1 VNEKKKICVCE
12 NCEFRDVVFS
22 YLDDSSIEELC
33 NNKEEQS
40 FRKGEVINHEGE
52 KISNFKYLKSG
63 LVKLYRRTSTGE
75 EQVITITR
83 PFEFVSNM
91 SIFSEERY
99 QYSVS
104 ALEDSVVCLVR
115 LEFIKELFM
124 KNGGFAMGLLT
135 KISMIND
142 KIISQTLDIRQKNLI
157 GRVAFVL
164 LYFTNDI
171 YNSRVF
177 DLPVSRKEI
186 ADYIGMSTA
195 NVIRTMSDFKKEGI
209 IRVFGKTIEIVDL
222 NKLEIISKLS
232 ASSSLSNLK
241 LYPALMIFRLE
252 IQLPLSTMSDISPI
266 TALRIQAGTGGRKR
280 GMPITA
286 AIVLTKS
293 L

>member
-1 VNEKKKICVCE
+1 MNEKKKPCICE
-12 NCEFRDVVFS
+12 NCEFRDVVFA
-22 YLDDSSIEELC
+22 YLDDASIDELC
-33 NNKEEQS
+33 ANKDEQS
-40 FRKGEVINHEGE
+40 FSKGEIINHEGE
-52 KISNFKYLKSG
+52 KINNFKYLKSG

-104 ALEDSVVCLVR
+104 ALEDSVVCIVK

-124 KNGGFAMGLLT
+124 RNGGFAMGLLS
-135 KISMIND
+135 KISKIND

-164 LYFTNDI
+164 LYFTNEI

-195 NVIRTMSDFKKEGI
+195 NVIRTLSDFKKEGI
-209 IRVFGKTIEIVDL
+209 IRVFGKTIEVVDL
-222 NKLEIISKLS
+222 SKLEIISK
-232 ASSSLSNLK
+232 
-241 LYPALMIFRLE
+241 
-252 IQLPLSTMSDISPI
+252 
-266 TALRIQAGTGGRKR
+266 R
-280 GMPITA
+280 G
-286 AIVLTKS
+286 
-293 L
+293 

>member
-1 VNEKKKICVCE
+1 MGEKGKYCVCE
-12 NCEFRDVVFS
+12 HCDFRDVVFS
-22 YLDDSSIEELC
+22 YLDDATIQELC

-52 KISNFKYLKSG
+52 KIMNFKYLKSG
-63 LVKLYRRTSTGE
+63 LVKLYRRTSNGE

-99 QYSVS
+99 RYSVS
-104 ALEDSVVCLVR
+104 AIEDSVVCVVR

-135 KISMIND
+135 KISKIND
-142 KIISQTLDIRQKNLI
+142 KIINQTLDLRQKNLI

-164 LYFTNDI
+164 LYFTKEI
-171 YNSRVF
+171 YNTRVF

-195 NVIRTMSDFKKEGI
+195 NVIRTLSDFKREGI
-209 IRVFGKTIEIVDL
+209 IKVFGKTIEIVDI
-222 NKLEIISKLS
+222 NKLEILS
-232 ASSSLSNLK
+232 
-241 LYPALMIFRLE
+241 
-252 IQLPLSTMSDISPI
+252 
-266 TALRIQAGTGGRKR
+266 KR
-280 GMPITA
+280 G
-286 AIVLTKS
+286 
-293 L
+293 

>member
-1 VNEKKKICVCE
+1 MNEKKGPCICE

-22 YLDDSSIEELC
+22 YLDDDTIQELC

-52 KISNFKYLKSG
+52 KIMNFKYLKSG
-63 LVKLYRRTSTGE
+63 LVKLYRRTSNGE

-99 QYSVS
+99 KYSV
-104 ALEDSVVCLVR
+104 AAIEDSVVCVVR
-115 LEFIKELFM
+115 LEFIKQLFM

-135 KISMIND
+135 KISKIND
-142 KIISQTLDIRQKNLI
+142 KIINQTLDLRQKNLI

-164 LYFTNDI
+164 LYFTNEI
-171 YNSRVF
+171 YNTRVF

-195 NVIRTMSDFKKEGI
+195 NVIRTLSDFKREGI
-209 IRVFGKTIEIVDL
+209 IRVFGKTIEIVDI
-222 NKLEIISKLS
+222 NKLEILS
-232 ASSSLSNLK
+232 
-241 LYPALMIFRLE
+241 
-252 IQLPLSTMSDISPI
+252 
-266 TALRIQAGTGGRKR
+266 KR
-280 GMPITA
+280 G
-286 AIVLTKS
+286 
-293 L
+293 

>member
-1 VNEKKKICVCE
+1 VNEKKKPCTCSQ
-12 NCEFRDVVFS
+12 CDFRDVVFS
-22 YLDDSSIEELC
+22 YLDDHSVEELC
-33 NNKEEQS
+33 ENKEEQF
-40 FRKGEVINHEGE
+40 FRKGEIINHEGE
-52 KISNFKYLKSG
+52 KITNFKYLKSG

-104 ALEDSVVCLVR
+104 ALEDSVVCMVKLG
-115 LEFIKELFM
+115 FIKELFLR
-124 KNGGFAMGLLT
+124 NGGFAMGLLT

-142 KIISQTLDIRQKNLI
+142 KIISQTLDIRQKNLV

-164 LYFTNDI
+164 LYFTKEI

-195 NVIRTMSDFKKEGI
+195 NVIRTLSDFKKEGI
-209 IRVFGKTIEIVDL
+209 IRVFGKTIEIVDID
-222 NKLEIISKLS
+222 KLLIISK
-232 ASSSLSNLK
+232 
-241 LYPALMIFRLE
+241 
-252 IQLPLSTMSDISPI
+252 
-266 TALRIQAGTGGRKR
+266 R
-280 GMPITA
+280 G
-286 AIVLTKS
+286 
-293 L
+293 

>member
-1 VNEKKKICVCE
+1 MNEKKGICICAK
-12 NCEFRDVVFS
+12 CDFKDVVFS
-22 YLDDSSIEELC
+22 YLDETAIEDLC
-33 NNKEEQS
+33 NHKEEQF
-40 FRKGEVINHEGE
+40 FRKGEIINHEGE

-91 SIFSEERY
+91 SIFSEEKY

-104 ALEDSVVCLVR
+104 ALEDSVVCIVNLD
-115 LEFIKELFM
+115 FIKELFL

-135 KISMIND
+135 KISLIND

-157 GRVAFVL
+157 GRVAYVL
-164 LYFTNDI
+164 LYFTKEI

-195 NVIRTMSDFKKEGI
+195 NVIRTLSDFKKEGI
-209 IRVFGKTIEIVDL
+209 IRVFGKTIEVVDID
-222 NKLEIISKLS
+222 KLEIISK
-232 ASSSLSNLK
+232 
-241 LYPALMIFRLE
+241 
-252 IQLPLSTMSDISPI
+252 
-266 TALRIQAGTGGRKR
+266 R
-280 GMPITA
+280 G
-286 AIVLTKS
+286 
-293 L
+293 

>member
-1 VNEKKKICVCE
+1 VNPKKTPCSCA
-12 NCEFRDVVFS
+12 NCDFKEVVFS
-22 YLDDSSIEELC
+22 YLDDSSIEALC
-33 NNKEEQS
+33 DNKEEQS
-40 FRKGEVINHEGE
+40 FRKGEIINHEGE
-52 KISNFKYLKSG
+52 KITNFKYLKSG
-63 LVKLYRRTSTGE
+63 LVKLYRRTATGE

-104 ALEDSVVCLVR
+104 ALEDSVVCTVKLD
-115 LEFIKELFM
+115 FIKDLFL

-135 KISMIND
+135 KISRIND
-142 KIISQTLDIRQKNLI
+142 KILSQTLDIRQKNLI

-164 LYFTNDI
+164 LYFTKEI

-209 IRVFGKTIEIVDL
+209 IRIFGKTIEVVDL
-222 NKLEIISKLS
+222 NKLEIISK
-232 ASSSLSNLK
+232 
-241 LYPALMIFRLE
+241 
-252 IQLPLSTMSDISPI
+252 
-266 TALRIQAGTGGRKR
+266 R
-280 GMPITA
+280 G
-286 AIVLTKS
+286 
-293 L
+293 

>member
-1 VNEKKKICVCE
+1 MNEKEKPCSCAS
-12 NCEFRDVVFS
+12 CDFRDVVFS
-22 YLDDSSIEELC
+22 FLDDPAVEDLC
-33 NNKEEQS
+33 DHKVEQF
-40 FRKGEVINHEGE
+40 FRKGEIINHEGE

-63 LVKLYRRTSTGE
+63 LVKLYRRTQSGD

-91 SIFSEERY
+91 SIFSEDKY

-104 ALEDSVVCLVR
+104 ALEDSVVCMVKLD
-115 LEFIKELFM
+115 FIKQLFM

-135 KISMIND
+135 KISRIND

-171 YNSRVF
+171 YKSRVF

-195 NVIRTMSDFKKEGI
+195 NVIRTLSDFKKEGI
-209 IRVFGKTIEIVDL
+209 IRVFGKTIEIVDVA
-222 NKLEIISKLS
+222 KLEIISKL
-232 ASSSLSNLK
+232 
-241 LYPALMIFRLE
+241 
-252 IQLPLSTMSDISPI
+252 
-266 TALRIQAGTGGRKR
+266 G
-280 GMPITA
+280 
-286 AIVLTKS
+286 
-293 L
+293 

>member
-1 VNEKKKICVCE
+1 MPCSCA
-12 NCEFRDVVFS
+12 NCDFKDIVFS

-33 NNKEEQS
+33 DNKEEQS
-40 FRKGEVINHEGE
+40 FRKGEIINHEGE

-104 ALEDSVVCLVR
+104 ALEDSVVCTVK
-115 LEFIKELFM
+115 LEFIKELFLR
-124 KNGGFAMGLLT
+124 NGGFAMGLLT
-135 KISMIND
+135 KISRIND
-142 KIISQTLDIRQKNLI
+142 KIINQTLDIRQKNLI

-164 LYFTNDI
+164 LYFAKEI

-209 IRVFGKTIEIVDL
+209 IRIFGKTIEVVDL
-222 NKLEIISKLS
+222 NKLEIISK
-232 ASSSLSNLK
+232 
-241 LYPALMIFRLE
+241 
-252 IQLPLSTMSDISPI
+252 
-266 TALRIQAGTGGRKR
+266 R
-280 GMPITA
+280 G
-286 AIVLTKS
+286 
-293 L
+293 

>member
-1 VNEKKKICVCE
+1 MNEKKKSCVCA
-12 NCEFRDVVFS
+12 NCDFRDVVFS
-22 YLDDSSIEELC
+22 YLDDPSIQELC

-40 FRKGEVINHEGE
+40 FRKGEIINHEGE
-52 KISNFKYLKSG
+52 KITNFKYLKSG

-104 ALEDSVVCLVR
+104 ALEDSVVCMVKLD
-115 LEFIKELFM
+115 FIKELFLR
-124 KNGGFAMGLLT
+124 NGGFAMGLLT
-135 KISMIND
+135 KISKIND

-164 LYFTNDI
+164 LYFTNEI

-195 NVIRTMSDFKKEGI
+195 NVIRTLSDFKKEGI
-209 IRVFGKTIEIVDL
+209 IRVFGKTIEVVDI
-222 NKLEIISKLS
+222 NKLEIISK
-232 ASSSLSNLK
+232 
-241 LYPALMIFRLE
+241 
-252 IQLPLSTMSDISPI
+252 
-266 TALRIQAGTGGRKR
+266 R
-280 GMPITA
+280 G
-286 AIVLTKS
+286 
-293 L
+293 

>member
-1 VNEKKKICVCE
+1 MNEKKGICICAK
-12 NCEFRDVVFS
+12 CDFRDVVFS
-22 YLDDSSIEELC
+22 HLDDPTIEELC
-33 NNKEEQS
+33 NNKEEQF
-40 FRKGEVINHEGE
+40 FRKGEIINHEGE

-63 LVKLYRRTSTGE
+63 LVKLYRRTSTGD

-104 ALEDSVVCLVR
+104 ALEDSVVCMVKLD
-115 LEFIKELFM
+115 FIKKLFL
-124 KNGGFAMGLLT
+124 KNGGFAMSLLT

-164 LYFTNDI
+164 LYFTKEI

-177 DLPVSRKEI
+177 ELPVSRKEI

-195 NVIRTMSDFKKEGI
+195 NVIRTLSDFKKENI
-209 IRVFGKTIEIVDL
+209 IRVFGKTIEVVDL
-222 NKLEIISKLS
+222 NRLEVISK
-232 ASSSLSNLK
+232 
-241 LYPALMIFRLE
+241 
-252 IQLPLSTMSDISPI
+252 
-266 TALRIQAGTGGRKR
+266 R
-280 GMPITA
+280 G
-286 AIVLTKS
+286 
-293 L
+293 

>member
-1 VNEKKKICVCE
+1 VGEKKNVCICA
-12 NCEFRDVVFS
+12 NCDFKDVVFS
-22 YLDDSSIEELC
+22 YLDESTIEELC
-33 NNKEEQS
+33 NNKEEQF

-52 KISNFKYLKSG
+52 KISNFKYLKNG

-91 SIFSEERY
+91 SIFSEEKY

-104 ALEDSVVCLVR
+104 ALEDSVVCMVKLD
-115 LEFIKELFM
+115 FIKSLFM

-142 KIISQTLDIRQKNLI
+142 KIISQTLDIRQKNLV
-157 GRVAFVL
+157 GRVAYVL
-164 LYFTNDI
+164 LYFTKEI
-171 YNSRVF
+171 YISRVF

-195 NVIRTMSDFKKEGI
+195 NVIRTLSDFKKEGI

-222 NKLEIISKLS
+222 NKLEIISK
-232 ASSSLSNLK
+232 
-241 LYPALMIFRLE
+241 
-252 IQLPLSTMSDISPI
+252 
-266 TALRIQAGTGGRKR
+266 R
-280 GMPITA
+280 G
-286 AIVLTKS
+286 
-293 L
+293 